1 MEDEDAAVLDAADN
15 YEPYTAESVRLEDTE
30 EASAE
35 WKDRFSQ
42 FKKSLGQMQD
52 KKSEISR
59 LKKSI
64 FAN

>member
-1 MEDEDAAVLDAADN
+1 MRLFLTLQTITN
-15 YEPYTAESVRLEDTE
+15 PTLEDTE